1 MYVCVEYMYFS
12 SHKVNVI
19 ITANNVQKQKFE
31 SHYLMYLK
39 KSGLKVKE
47 DIGRK
52 NLDTYRA

>member
-12 SHKVNVI
+12 SHKVSVI

-39 KSGLKVKE
+39 KSGLKGKE